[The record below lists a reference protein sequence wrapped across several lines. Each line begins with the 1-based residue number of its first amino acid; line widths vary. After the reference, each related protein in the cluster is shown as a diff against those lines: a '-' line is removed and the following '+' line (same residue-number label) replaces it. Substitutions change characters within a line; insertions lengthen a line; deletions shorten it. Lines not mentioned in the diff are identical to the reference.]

1 MTSEGFVQAHLYMIR
16 GDTET
21 IKVSCKD
28 AQGVDVPLE
37 DGDTLYFTVKR
48 NTNTE
53 EKILQKI
60 VTEFT
65 DGVALITIFPED
77 TKELKTCSYYYDIQL
92 NRANG
97 QVNTIIPPST
107 YTIKAEVTYE

>member
-1 MTSEGFVQAHLYMIR
+1 MEIQGYNISMIR

-21 IKVSCKD
+21 IKISCRD
-28 AQGVDVPLE
+28 RSGADIPLAE
-37 DGDTLYFTVKR
+37 GDIVYFTVKR

-53 EKILQKI
+53 EKTLQKI

-65 DGVALITIFPED
+65 DGVALINIFPKD
-77 TKELKTCSYYYDIQL
+77 TRELKTGVYYYDIQL

-97 QVNTIIPPST
+97 QVKTIIPPSKF
-107 YTIKAEVTYE
+107 IINEEVTYE

>member
-1 MTSEGFVQAHLYMIR
+1 MEIQGYNISMIR

-21 IKVSCKD
+21 IKVSCED

-48 NTNTE
+48 STYTE
-53 EKILQKI
+53 EKTLQKI

-65 DGVALITIFPED
+65 DGVAVINIFPKD
-77 TKELKTCSYYYDIQL
+77 TRELKTGSYYYDVQL

-97 QVNTIIPPST
+97 QVKTIIPPSRFN
-107 YTIKAEVTYE
+107 INPEVTYD

>member
-1 MTSEGFVQAHLYMIR
+1 MEIQGTNISMIR
-16 GDTET
+16 GDSET

-37 DGDTLYFTVKR
+37 DGDTLYFTVKKS
-48 NTNTE
+48 TNTE

-65 DGVALITIFPED
+65 DGVALITIFPKD
-77 TKELKTCSYYYDIQL
+77 TRELKIGSYYYDIQL

-97 QVNTIIPPST
+97 QVKTIIPPSRF
-107 YTIKAEVTYE
+107 IINAEVTYE

>member
-1 MTSEGFVQAHLYMIR
+1 MEIQGYNISMIR

-21 IKVSCKD
+21 IKISCKD

-37 DGDTLYFTVKR
+37 DGDTLYFTVKKS
-48 NTNTE
+48 TNTE

-65 DGVALITIFPED
+65 DGIALITIFPKD
-77 TKELKTCSYYYDIQL
+77 TRELKIGSYYYDIQL

-97 QVNTIIPPST
+97 QVKTIIPPSRF
-107 YTIKAEVTYE
+107 IINAEVTYE

>member
-1 MTSEGFVQAHLYMIR
+1 MEIQGTNISMIR
-16 GDTET
+16 GDSEA
-21 IKVSCKD
+21 IKVSCED

-37 DGDTLYFTVKR
+37 DGDTLYFTVKKS
-48 NTNTE
+48 TNTE

-65 DGVALITIFPED
+65 DGVALITIFPKD
-77 TKELKTCSYYYDIQL
+77 TRELKIGNYYYDIQL

-97 QVNTIIPPST
+97 QVKTIIPPSRF
-107 YTIKAEVTYE
+107 IINAEVTYE